1 MRIGVWSI
9 HPSINDRNLF
19 PLIRFVGYD
28 VVLPGGRVADE
39 TADVIVVYHDFP
51 QMSTIG
57 KIRALRSD
65 QRRRRTSRSSTY
77 QQPCR
82 DDVYIQGT

>member
-28 VVLPGGRVADE
+28 VVLPGGHVADE
-39 TADVIVVYHDFP
+39 TADGIVVYLDFP

-57 KIRALRSD
+57 KIHALRAD
-65 QRRRRTSRSSTY
+65 QRITKQRA
-77 QQPCR
+77 R
-82 DDVYIQGT
+82 D